1 MQAQMAPQG
10 AGEGGVPAI
19 TKEKTKEMFFYSEE
33 KKVESMKKLMSSQT
47 GMRQEEV
54 MIEMMVEQA
63 KLSDELYEK
72 FGTDE
77 DEFNSALMHFNLM
90 HDPEV

>member
-1 MQAQMAPQG
+1 
-10 AGEGGVPAI
+10 
-19 TKEKTKEMFFYSEE
+19 
-33 KKVESMKKLMSSQT
+33 
-47 GMRQEEV
+47 MRQEEV